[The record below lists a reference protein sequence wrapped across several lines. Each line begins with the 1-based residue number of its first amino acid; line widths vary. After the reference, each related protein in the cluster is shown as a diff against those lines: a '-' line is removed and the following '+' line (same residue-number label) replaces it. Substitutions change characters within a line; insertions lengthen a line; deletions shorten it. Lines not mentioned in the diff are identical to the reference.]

1 MMVNLLMYHAGMMN
15 AIKKKMN
22 LLYGMNVLEKT
33 IFFFA
38 VKLEM
43 TFFWLLFV
51 EIRGKFE

>member
-1 MMVNLLMYHAGMMN
+1 MN